1 MKIIKTFNVLVYI
14 VLILFFAILI
24 NFLGFH
30 NEQFVQ
36 SDSVNSNIIILNR
49 IIESSNNKEL
59 NETKKIQPLT
69 SFNL

>member
-1 MKIIKTFNVLVYI
+1 MKIKTFNALVYI
-14 VLILFFAILI
+14 VLILFFVVLI